1 MPETRVSLVK
11 EEKLKETLA
20 SLDKVFSQHVYRW
33 LHLKCYALDLESYFS
48 WPFSIQL
55 SETVSASAL
64 YAVDLEVFKE
74 DPMGCCKVT
83 SFSWNNRPDL
93 HPTALVFLGKSYKK
107 EL

>member
-1 MPETRVSLVK
+1 MVVPTQTKGSEDKVAETRVSLVK
-11 EEKLKETLA
+11 EEKLKETLD

-33 LHLKCYALDLESYFS
+33 LHLKCHALDLESYFYGL
-48 WPFSIQL
+48 FSIQL

-83 SFSWNNRPDL
+83 PFSWNI
-93 HPTALVFLGKSYKK
+93 
-107 EL
+107 